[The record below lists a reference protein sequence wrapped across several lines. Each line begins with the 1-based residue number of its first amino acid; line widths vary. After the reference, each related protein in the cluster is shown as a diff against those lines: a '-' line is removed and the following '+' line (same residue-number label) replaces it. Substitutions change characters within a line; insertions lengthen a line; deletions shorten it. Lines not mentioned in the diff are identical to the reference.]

1 MKKILF
7 QGDSITDAGRV
18 QTNPA
23 GSNGALGFG
32 YPLLVQA
39 KLGVDCPG
47 EYEFVNHGISGN
59 RIVDLYARVKRDMIH
74 DAPDVLSILIG
85 VNDVWH
91 DLADI
96 PNGVSAPKFE
106 RVYDLML
113 DEIVEALPHTRL
125 LILEPFVLPGP
136 ATKNP
141 DNPALWEFFSREV
154 PLRAQAARR
163 VAERHHAYFLPLQ
176 ERFDEACRQA
186 EPVYWLRDGV
196 HPSPMGHELIARE
209 WIKAFRQIG

>member
-18 QTNPA
+18 QTSPA
-23 GSNGALGFG
+23 GANGAMGFG

-59 RIVDLYARVKRDMIH
+59 RIVDLYARVRRDMIH

-106 RVYDLML
+106 RVYDLLL

-125 LILEPFVLPGP
+125 MILEPFVLPGP

-176 ERFDEACRQA
+176 ERFDEACRLA